1 MNNASN
7 NVNRGPQL
15 TGLISDAVRVDARL
29 GTISG
34 FFLVVLG
41 ILAIV
46 APFFTGLAASS
57 IVAAL
62 MIAAGMTL
70 LFYCFKAKSFG
81 RGFGQF
87 LLGGITVAAG
97 TFMLAE
103 PMLTLY
109 SITAV
114 LLAFFLADGV
124 VTVYQGFKHK
134 PQDGWGWVV
143 FSGLSS
149 IALAVLI
156 GYGWPDSG
164 QYAVGILVGVR
175 FLIAGW
181 SIAMLGWMSDTV
193 GEGIGRVSDAEVEAF
208 VDTLETALDND
219 HKDNNN
225 PAAQPA

>member
-1 MNNASN
+1 MSNSSN
-7 NVNRGPQL
+7 NTNQGPQL

-41 ILAIV
+41 ILAIA
-46 APFFTGLAASS
+46 APFFTGIATSS
-57 IVAAL
+57 IVAAVT
-62 MIAAGMTL
+62 IAAGMTT
-70 LFYCFKAKSFG
+70 LFYCFKARTFG

-87 LLGGITVAAG
+87 LLGGIMVVAG
-97 TFMLAE
+97 FFLLAQ
-103 PMLTLY
+103 PIVTLY
-109 SITAV
+109 SLTAV
-114 LLAFFLADGV
+114 LLAYFLADGV
-124 VTVYQGFKHK
+124 VTVYQGFKHR

-181 SIAMLGWMSDTV
+181 SIAMLGWVSDTV
-193 GEGIGRVSDAEVEAF
+193 GEGIGQVTDEEVEAF
-208 VDTLETALDND
+208 VEKLEAELDAEDKGNT
-219 HKDNNN
+219 

>member
-1 MNNASN
+1 MSNSSN
-7 NVNRGPQL
+7 NVNQGPQL
-15 TGLISDAVRVDARL
+15 TGFISDAVRADARL

-41 ILAIV
+41 FIAIA
-46 APFFTGLAASS
+46 APFFTGIAASS
-57 IVAAL
+57 VVAAL

-70 LFYCFKAKSFG
+70 LFYCFKAQSFG
-81 RGFGQF
+81 SGFGQF
-87 LLGGITVAAG
+87 LLGGITIAAG
-97 TFMLAE
+97 AFMLAE
-103 PMLTLY
+103 PMITLY
-109 SITAV
+109 SLTAV
-114 LLAFFLADGV
+114 LLAFFLADGI

-134 PQDGWGWVV
+134 PQEGWGWVV

-175 FLIAGW
+175 FLISGW
-181 SIAMLGWMSDTV
+181 TITMLGWMPDSV
-193 GEGIGRVSDAEVEAF
+193 GAEIGKVTDEQVENFVEEVEAE
-208 VDTLETALDND
+208 LSKND
-219 HKDNNN
+219 SDDK

>member
-7 NVNRGPQL
+7 NANQGPQL

-41 ILAIV
+41 ILAIA
-46 APFFTGLAASS
+46 APFFTGIAASS

-103 PMLTLY
+103 PMVTLY
-109 SITAV
+109 SLTVV

-134 PQDGWGWVV
+134 PQDGWGWLV

-219 HKDNNN
+219 DKDNN